1 MGSVSFGDWLLAL
14 HLLSAAA
21 LVGGSTLFSV
31 LIVALWKVDRPAP
44 TLAYMRLSRL
54 GGILI
59 GAASALVL
67 IFGVWLAFDRDDY
80 HVWDGWILAAIV
92 LWIVGVGAGQ
102 RAGVLYARVVE
113 IARTALERG
122 DDGPDEAIA
131 GALRDRQPLVLH
143 VVSAGAIVLILL
155 DMIFKPGA

>member
-1 MGSVSFGDWLLAL
+1 VRLSDWLLAL

-31 LIVALWKVDRPAP
+31 LIVANWNVDRPAQA
-44 TLAYMRLSRL
+44 LAYVRISRA

-67 IFGVWLAFDRDDY
+67 IFGVWLAFEKDDY
-80 HVWDGWILAAIV
+80 QVWDGWILAAFV

-102 RAGVLYARVVE
+102 RAGVRYARVVE
-113 IARTALERG
+113 VAEAGAGRG
-122 DDGPDEAIA
+122 EDAPDEAIA
-131 GALRDRQPLVLH
+131 AIVRDRQALVLH
-143 VVSAGAIVLILL
+143 CVSAAAIVLILV

>member
-1 MGSVSFGDWLLAL
+1 VRLSDWLLAL

-31 LIVALWKVDRPAP
+31 LIVATWNVDRPADA
-44 TLAYMRLSRL
+44 LAYVRISRA

-67 IFGVWLAFDRDDY
+67 IFGIWLAFEKDDY
-80 HVWDGWILAAIV
+80 NVWDGWILAAIV
-92 LWIVGVGAGQ
+92 LWVVGVGAGQ
-102 RAGVLYARVVE
+102 RAGVLYARVVDVAQANVARGE
-113 IARTALERG
+113 DGPDDAIGAILRDRTAL
-122 DDGPDEAIA
+122 
-131 GALRDRQPLVLH
+131 LLH
-143 VVSAGAIVLILL
+143 CVSAGAIVLILI

>member
-1 MGSVSFGDWLLAL
+1 VRLSDWLLAL

-31 LIVALWKVDRPAP
+31 LVVANWNVERPAP
-44 TLAYMRLSRL
+44 ALAYVRISRV
-54 GGILI
+54 GGIVI

-67 IFGVWLAFDRDDY
+67 IFGVWLAFEKDGY

-92 LWIVGVGAGQ
+92 VWIVGVGAGQ

-113 IARTALERG
+113 IAEADAARG
-122 DDGPDEAIA
+122 DDGPDGAIA
-131 GALRDRQPLVLH
+131 AVLRDRQALALH
-143 VVSAGAIVLILL
+143 CVSAAAIVLILL